1 MKYFDFMI
9 FLFYDF
15 MKFFNFLIL
24 IKFDFMKLGILR
36 YQEINYRFQN
46 RMNNNRFSY
55 LKITRLLR
63 VVGRVL

>member
-1 MKYFDFMI
+1 MI